1 MAWNYRVTAKSKLIR
16 LDLVSVSTRTDSA
29 TSNLTETAAALHG
42 ALGLL
47 YRRIRQA
54 PVQGDLSLP
63 ERSALGQLGRVEPA
77 TATELARLEQISPQS
92 LGATL
97 ATLEQRGFIDRAPDP
112 ADGRRALLSLTDAG
126 RAAVRSKKTARA
138 EQFADTLDAE
148 FTDAEIEVLRA
159 ATPLL
164 ERLSRTL

>member
-1 MAWNYRVTAKSKLIR
+1 M
-16 LDLVSVSTRTDSA
+16 RTDS
-29 TSNLTETAAALHG
+29 TTPSLTETAAALHG

-47 YRRIRQA
+47 YRRIRQT
-54 PVQGDLSLP
+54 PVEGELSLP
-63 ERSALGQLGRVEPA
+63 ERSALGRLGSVEPT

-97 ATLEQRGFIDRAPDP
+97 ASLEQRGLVSRVPDP
-112 ADGRRALLSLTDAG
+112 ADGRRAIVSLTDAG

-138 EQFADTLDAE
+138 EQFAGTLAAE
-148 FTDAEIEVLRA
+148 FTAEEIDVLRA

-164 ERLSRTL
+164 ERLSRTLG